1 MSDIQV
7 ELRYTL
13 SWIKEIRKIN
23 LNLIIEFFYFF
34 FFSLFFLIQ
43 YWEKSMYFLY
53 FNFSINKKWETKNAK
68 YIYLIILLFLYE
80 D

>member
-34 FFSLFFLIQ
+34 FSLFFLIQ
-43 YWEKSMYFLY
+43 Y
-53 FNFSINKKWETKNAK
+53 
-68 YIYLIILLFLYE
+68 
-80 D
+80 

>member
-1 MSDIQV
+1 
-7 ELRYTL
+7 
-13 SWIKEIRKIN
+13 
-23 LNLIIEFFYFF
+23 
-34 FFSLFFLIQ
+34 
-43 YWEKSMYFLY
+43 MYFLY